1 VGFGIRVPGIRIS
14 TRGVRVGPRFAN
26 VGVSYRGRVSGS
38 VGPRIARVHVS
49 GRGVRV
55 GTGLGPLSASVGR
68 GGVRVGAGVGPLFG
82 SVGRGGAR
90 VGVGVGP
97 LWATTGGRRSK
108 NRHGTGGASAPRMRA
123 NMRTQYE
130 RYRDDITQGG
140 SSRRSRDEMRIAGIN
155 AAFAAVLPTLA
166 PLQEFAAPSVSLPSE
181 SSRRKW
187 AENWARQILSA
198 SGGYEA
204 ELEIEPQRRSASDI
218 ESQARSNLADDGI
231 HSPVHPACALGF
243 KNAAI
248 PSEEELRA
256 WSTTRARSDMGFFGF
271 TLMRGRRKESVRRI
285 AEQTQRDI
293 AAAVPIWQSETV
305 EYDRRLRVAVETL
318 NAEDQAR
325 VSEVVSRRNLQLAK
339 LDDLAKQRIEAQESA
354 LSMIAGARS
363 SFLTGDPVVN
373 LIVLQAAFSDNGGT
387 AAPVGLDSGDL
398 LVIMTAPT
406 AEEVIWP
413 EELKVGQTISAKK
426 RTKKDVEL
434 DYGIFLLCHTLA
446 TAKEAFVVAEHVRKT
461 KIIVLDPDDKKS
473 NVFNRSVL
481 GVLTVDR
488 DRCNQLPK
496 RMSDLPSVVHG
507 QKAMEFWNSAVESG
521 DLQRIYSLIDHF
533 ESEGFRSYFDFHKA
547 TISAV
552 DSFNDCYE
560 DLVGVTK
567 KFARKLSDYTDADV
581 NTSDEIVVS
590 EDLKADDL
598 EILDLNADE
607 MSTPD
612 FWILCTLLA
621 ECWDEESVDVAELK
635 EAASA
640 IAACL
645 YPFEE
650 SDIDWEL
657 RTSNPLPES
666 QK

>member
-1 VGFGIRVPGIRIS
+1 
-14 TRGVRVGPRFAN
+14 
-26 VGVSYRGRVSGS
+26 
-38 VGPRIARVHVS
+38 
-49 GRGVRV
+49 
-55 GTGLGPLSASVGR
+55 
-68 GGVRVGAGVGPLFG
+68 
-82 SVGRGGAR
+82 
-90 VGVGVGP
+90 
-97 LWATTGGRRSK
+97 
-108 NRHGTGGASAPRMRA
+108 
-123 NMRTQYE
+123 
-130 RYRDDITQGG
+130 
-140 SSRRSRDEMRIAGIN
+140 MRIAGIN

-166 PLQEFAAPSVSLPSE
+166 PLQEFTAPSVSLASE

-198 SGGYEA
+198 SGRYEA
-204 ELEIEPQRRSASDI
+204 ELEIEPQRRLDSDI
-218 ESQARSNLADDGI
+218 ELQAESDLAGDGI
-231 HSPVHPACALGF
+231 RRPVHPACALGF
-243 KNAAI
+243 ETAAI
-248 PSEEELRA
+248 PNEEQLRA

-271 TLMRGRRKESVRRI
+271 TLMRGRRKTIIRRI
-285 AEQTQRDI
+285 AEQTHSDI
-293 AAAVPIWQSETV
+293 AAAVPIWQSETA
-305 EYDRRLRVAVETL
+305 EYARRLRVAVETL
-318 NAEDQAR
+318 NAEDQTR

-339 LDDLAKQRIEAQESA
+339 LDDLAKQRIEAQELA

-363 SFLTGDPVVN
+363 AFLTGDPVVN

-398 LVIMTAPT
+398 LVIMTAPA

-446 TAKEAFVVAEHVRKT
+446 TAKEAFAVAEHVKKT
-461 KIIVLDPDDKKS
+461 KIIVLDPDDTTS
-473 NVFNRSVL
+473 NVFNRNVL

-488 DRCNQLPK
+488 DRCNNLPK
-496 RMSDLPSVVHG
+496 RMADLPSVVHG

-533 ESEGFRSYFDFHKA
+533 ESEGFRTYFDFHKA
-547 TISAV
+547 TVSAV

-567 KFARKLSDYTDADV
+567 KFARKLSDYTDAAV

-612 FWILCTLLA
+612 FWIFCALLA
-621 ECWDEESVDVAELK
+621 ERWDEESVDVAGLK
-635 EAASA
+635 EAASD

-645 YPFEE
+645 YPYEE
-650 SDIDWEL
+650 SDIDWDV
-657 RTSNPLPES
+657 RTTDPLPES
-666 QK
+666 QQ